1 MFMFVRQ
8 ITLVLISC
16 FFSSILFSQKN
27 VYDTTDPFYAAVDF
41 SFKDDLNVWRYK
53 AHLRKPT
60 NKNPSL
66 GYVIFWRTEM
76 WDDNTD
82 KEFHM
87 GWNAGIIFQV
97 FNIKDSALGLSLS
110 RFARNST
117 QCGPPRIGGD
127 WFILSNFL
135 FVNEEPC
142 LACFRKKNATDYCRP
157 VINQIFSQID
167 LSNVSSVKDIIKQLP
182 IQEGNPSKQ

>member
-1 MFMFVRQ
+1 MGMFIRQ
-8 ITLVLISC
+8 IILILISC
-16 FFSSILFSQKN
+16 FVGCTSFCQEN
-27 VYDTTDPFYAAVDF
+27 VYDTTDPLYAAVDF

-53 AHLRKPT
+53 ARLRKPS
-60 NKNPSL
+60 NKNASL
-66 GYVIFWRTEM
+66 GYIIFWRTEK

-87 GWNAGIIFQV
+87 GWNAGIIFQI
-97 FNIKDSALGLSLS
+97 FRIKDSALGLSYS

-117 QCGPPRIGGD
+117 QCSPPRVGGD

-135 FVNEEPC
+135 FVNKEPC

-157 VINQIFSQID
+157 VMNQIFSQVYI
-167 LSNVSSVKDIIKQLP
+167 SNVSSVKDIIKQLP
-182 IQEGNPSKQ
+182 IQEENPSKQ